1 MMHWKR
7 LALEAAVAG
16 MVVLLTACGESAA
29 SIPSSANPSL
39 GPADS
44 TSSTTAT
51 PSTAVPP
58 SSGASSTS
66 NDPSTSSD
74 PLVRGRYVFEVKAG
88 GTGCQLCHGTD
99 AKGVVGPNI
108 RGKTADDVRQALQ
121 SVDLMITAVK
131 NVDSEDIRAVAAY
144 LQWLATQP

>member
-1 MMHWKR
+1 MMRWKKMN
-7 LALEAAVAG
+7 LAIVVTVA
-16 MVVLLTACGESAA
+16 LLTGCGQSAA
-29 SIPSSANPSL
+29 AIPSDA
-39 GPADS
+39 
-44 TSSTTAT
+44 AT
-51 PSTAVPP
+51 PSGPSGSSSSITVAAATPVTA

-88 GTGCQLCHGTD
+88 GTGCQLCHGMD

-108 RGKTADDVRQALQ
+108 RGKTPDEIRQALQ
-121 SVDLMITAVK
+121 SVDLMMTAIK
-131 NVDSEDIRAVAAY
+131 NVDSDDIKAVSAY

>member
-1 MMHWKR
+1 M
-7 LALEAAVAG
+7 
-16 MVVLLTACGESAA
+16 
-29 SIPSSANPSL
+29 
-39 GPADS
+39 
-44 TSSTTAT
+44 
-51 PSTAVPP
+51 
-58 SSGASSTS
+58 
-66 NDPSTSSD
+66 
-74 PLVRGRYVFEVKAG
+74 RGRYVFEVKAG